1 MSKMDADRGYAMRV
15 IDGSG
20 VQVYMYLDEPGI
32 FRNAFGQEVDESLAR
47 LAGFDVDRLL
57 KERAKR
63 ERLKAA
69 FEQIEAEMAEGEAK
83 QEVALERSGYT
94 LIDLGLGRFQI
105 KDPEGGLLTAMP
117 VPEEVARRLF
127 DQLVPEVKA
136 EEPKKDEEPKS
147 ETKSGKKVK
156 ENGSSSSS

>member
-20 VQVYMYLDEPGI
+20 VQVYMYMDEPGI
-32 FRNAFGQEVDESLAR
+32 FRNAFGQEVDDSLAR

-63 ERLKAA
+63 ERMKAA

-105 KDPEGGLLTAMP
+105 KDPEGGLLTAQP
-117 VPEEVARRLF
+117 VPEEVARKLF

-136 EEPKKDEEPKS
+136 EEPKS